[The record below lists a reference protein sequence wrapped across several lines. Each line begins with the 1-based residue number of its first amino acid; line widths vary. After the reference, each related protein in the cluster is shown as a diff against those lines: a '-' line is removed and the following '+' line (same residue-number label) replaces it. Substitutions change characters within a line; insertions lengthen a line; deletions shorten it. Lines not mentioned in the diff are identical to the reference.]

1 MQMSNRISAFQCSPI
16 RRLVPYSREA
26 EEKGTHVIHLN
37 IGQPDIKT
45 PKEALDAIHNYD
57 QDIIEYG
64 RSEGEVGVRRGLVK
78 YYKKYGIE
86 VDEDDIMITTGGSE
100 AIQFIFMTLCDP
112 YDEFIIPEPYYT
124 NVATFANIAMVTL
137 RPVTSSSDDNFAL
150 PSISEFEKRINKKTM
165 GIMLCSPN
173 NPTGHVYS
181 QEELRGLLELCRK
194 HDIFLVVDEVY
205 REFCYDGKSF
215 TSILSFPEYQ
225 DRVICIDSF
234 SKRFS
239 MCGAR
244 IGAIV
249 TRNRE
254 VLESALK
261 LAQARLCPPAVEQI
275 AATAALNAPDEYV
288 EDVRAEY
295 ERRRNVLIS
304 KMQRIPGV
312 RCSLPKGAFYFVVDL
327 PVDDAEKFAIF
338 MLRDFSY
345 EGCTVMIAPAEGFYV
360 TPGLGK
366 QQARIAYVL
375 NEKELVMAA
384 ECLARGLQAYRR
396 DVMKIK
402 D

>member
-1 MQMSNRISAFQCSPI
+1 MQMSNRISGFQCSPI
-16 RRLVPYSREA
+16 RRLVPYSRDA
-26 EEKGTHVIHLN
+26 EEKGIHVIHLN

-57 QDIIEYG
+57 KDIIEYG
-64 RSEGEVGVRRGLVK
+64 ISEGEVSLRRGLVR
-78 YYKKYGIE
+78 YYSKYGLK
-86 VDEDDIMITTGGSE
+86 VSQDDIMITTGGSE
-100 AIQFIFMTLCDP
+100 AIQFVFMTLCDP

-194 HDIFLVVDEVY
+194 YDIFLVVDEVY

-215 TSILSFPEYQ
+215 TSVLSFPEYQ

-239 MCGAR
+239 MCGSR

-261 LAQARLCPPAVEQI
+261 LAQARLCPPAVEQV

-288 EDVRAEY
+288 EDVRAE
-295 ERRRNVLIS
+295 
-304 KMQRIPGV
+304 
-312 RCSLPKGAFYFVVDL
+312 
-327 PVDDAEKFAIF
+327 
-338 MLRDFSY
+338 
-345 EGCTVMIAPAEGFYV
+345 
-360 TPGLGK
+360 
-366 QQARIAYVL
+366 
-375 NEKELVMAA
+375 
-384 ECLARGLQAYRR
+384 
-396 DVMKIK
+396 
-402 D
+402 

>member
-1 MQMSNRISAFQCSPI
+1 MQMSNRISGFQCSPI
-16 RRLVPYSREA
+16 RRLVPYSRDA
-26 EEKGTHVIHLN
+26 VEKGIHVIHLN

-45 PKEALDAIHNYD
+45 PKEALEAIHTYD
-57 QDIIEYG
+57 RDIIAYG
-64 RSEGEVGVRRGLVK
+64 ISEGEVGLRRGLVR
-78 YYKKYGIE
+78 YYAKYGIK
-86 VDEDDIMITTGGSE
+86 VSQDDIMITTGGSE
-100 AIQFIFMTLCDP
+100 ALQFVFMTLCDP

-150 PSISEFEKRINKKTM
+150 PSIQEFEKKINKKTM

-173 NPTGHVYS
+173 NPTGHVYT

-215 TSILSFPEYQ
+215 TSILSFPDYQ

-249 TRNRE
+249 THNRD

-261 LAQARLCPPAVEQI
+261 LAQARLCPPAVEQV

-288 EDVRAEY
+288 EEVRAEY
-295 ERRRNVLIS
+295 EHRRNVMIS
-304 KMQRIPGV
+304 RMQRIPGV

-345 EGCTVMIAPAEGFYV
+345 EGCTTMIAPAEGFYV

-375 NEKELVMAA
+375 NEKELLMAA
-384 ECLARGLQAYRR
+384 ECIERGLKVYRR
-396 DVMKIK
+396 EVMGIK
-402 D
+402 E